1 MSSLRDK
8 NGISPMSSLRFES
21 PLGTLVL
28 TEEGGAL
35 TALDWARADGA
46 ATAHGTTAATPL
58 LLRARD
64 SLDAYFA
71 GSLTEFDL
79 PCAPA
84 GTAFQKR
91 VWDEMGRIPYGAT
104 AAYGEIARRVGSS
117 ARAVGN
123 ACGANPLPI
132 IVPCHRVLGAGGTLG
147 GYSGFGGAATK
158 ARLLELEFQRT
169 LARRAS

>member
-1 MSSLRDK
+1 
-8 NGISPMSSLRFES
+8 
-21 PLGTLVL
+21 
-28 TEEGGAL
+28 
-35 TALDWARADGA
+35 
-46 ATAHGTTAATPL
+46 
-58 LLRARD
+58 
-64 SLDAYFA
+64 
-71 GSLTEFDL
+71 
-79 PCAPA
+79 
-84 GTAFQKR
+84 
-91 VWDEMGRIPYGAT
+91 MGRIPYGAT

-132 IVPCHRVLGAGGTLG
+132 IVPCHRVLGAGGALG